1 MNNRNKCRILIIFA
15 LLAALMSCTVFAE
28 SFTQD
33 QIKEILSDFRSYDYG
48 KDPAHKHTIGKI
60 VRFIADKSWLRSFT
74 ERQMIAL
81 LESDGTSL
89 ATKQFI
95 CQQLWI
101 IGSDESVAVL
111 GRMLL
116 DTKTVE
122 MACYALCSNPSS
134 AVDSVLQQALDH
146 VPNKSKVC
154 ILNVLGDRKDGGSI
168 ERLTELIRSENA
180 AVAQTAARALGR
192 IGGDKAAETIQKARA
207 AASGD
212 MRAVLTEVYL
222 SCAEGYVRHEEFAKA
237 LEIYTSLLDNSESL
251 LTRRSAVGG
260 ALHTGDS
267 RAVDIMISAMQ
278 QDEPILVATAI
289 ANSVALKGAT
299 VTQKLL
305 AELKTAAPFTQVL
318 LIEALAQRDDPL
330 VKDAI
335 IGVASSQDVRVRITA
350 YDALAEIGDGSITTM
365 LCNALEKAQT
375 KTEADAI
382 MASLLRL
389 KGEQSSRAILNAISD
404 SAPSTKIQL
413 IQIIRDRGNT
423 PALQQLFELCRSNDA
438 SVARTA
444 FRAVGDLASYQS
456 MPLLLDLLVDLPDRT
471 MQAQAFRAITTVIG
485 RNDRYREDISRRIQE
500 RLDSTITTP
509 ARCSLL
515 RLLSVIPDDMSLQS
529 LKTASEDSDP
539 SVQDAAIRTLA
550 GYPDPTAIDVLLK
563 VFQTSDNRAHRAAT
577 LRGCVRLLKADGIP
591 PRRAVRSYQQLV
603 AHASIAAEKKL
614 ILSGLATV
622 QHPAA
627 LGIAQNLM
635 DDDAVKTEAAL
646 ALVIIARN
654 TAAIDPAR
662 AAAAAKLILGDS
674 SHNNIHPQARA
685 VIKMIDE
692 YVSLFDGKSFAGW
705 EGDTTKTW
713 RIEDGAITAGSP
725 EEQAPRNEF
734 LATTREYE
742 NFDLWLKFKITGNGR
757 VNAGVQFRTRRIPN
771 HHEVSGYQ
779 ADIGPGVD
787 GHLYDESRRRRML
800 ATPDA
805 ETMKKAQ
812 AAAEKDGWQI
822 YRIRAEGDH
831 IQLWLNGVNTVDY
844 MEKDTNVPRTGIIA
858 LQIHGGMQA
867 VIAYTDIK
875 VRELPAPQ

>member
-1 MNNRNKCRILIIFA
+1 MNNRNKCRILIISA
-15 LLAALMSCTVFAE
+15 LLAALVSCSVFAE

-33 QIKEILSDFRSYDYG
+33 QIKEILSDFRSNDYG
-48 KDPAHKHTIGKI
+48 SDPAHKHTIGKI
-60 VRFIADKSWLRSFT
+60 VRFIADKPRLRSFT

-81 LESDGTSL
+81 LESDAASF
-89 ATKQFI
+89 ATQQFI

-116 DTKTVE
+116 ETETVE

-134 AVDSVLQQALDH
+134 AVDSVLRQALDQ

-154 ILNVLGDRKDGGSI
+154 ILNVLGDRKDGGSV
-168 ERLTELIRSENA
+168 ERFTELIGSKNA

-192 IGGDKAAETIQKARA
+192 IGGDKAVETIQKARA

-212 MRAVLTEVYL
+212 LRAVLTEAYS
-222 SCAEGYVRHEEFAKA
+222 SCAEGYVRNKESAKA
-237 LEIYTSLLDNSESL
+237 LEIYTRLLDDSESL
-251 LTRRSAVGG
+251 LTRRGALVG

-267 RAVDIMISAMQ
+267 RAVDIMIAAMQ
-278 QDEPILVATAI
+278 QDEPVLVATAI
-289 ANSVALKGAT
+289 VNSVSLKGAA

-305 AELKTAAPFTQVL
+305 AELETAAPSTQVQ
-318 LIEALAQRDDPL
+318 LIEALSQRDDPL
-330 VKDAI
+330 VKDAFTALA
-335 IGVASSQDVRVRITA
+335 GSRDARVRIAA
-350 YDALAEIGDGSITTM
+350 YDALAEIGDGSTATM

-389 KGEQSSRAILNAISD
+389 KGERSSRAILNAISD

-413 IQIIRDRGNT
+413 IQLIRDRGYA
-423 PALQQLFELCRSNDA
+423 PAVQQLFELCRSNDA
-438 SVARTA
+438 SVAGA
-444 FRAVGDLASYQS
+444 ALRAVGALASYPS
-456 MPLLLDLLVDLPDRT
+456 MPQLLDLLVDLPGRT
-471 MQAQAFRAITTVIG
+471 VQAQAFRAVTTVIG
-485 RNDRYREDISRRIQE
+485 RSDRRREDISRLIQG
-500 RLDSTITTP
+500 RLDSTTTTP

-515 RLLSVIPDDMSLQS
+515 RLLSAVPDDMSLQS

-550 GYPDPTAIDVLLK
+550 GYPDPAAIDVLLK
-563 VFQTSDNRAHRAAT
+563 VFQISGNRAHRAAA

-591 PRRAVRSYQQLV
+591 PQRAVRSYQQLV
-603 AHASIAAEKKL
+603 AHTSTAAEKKL
-614 ILSGLATV
+614 ILSGLAAV

-627 LGIAQNLM
+627 LGIAQDLM
-635 DDDAVKTEAAL
+635 GDDAVKTEAAL
-646 ALVIIARN
+646 ALVSIAQN
-654 TAAIDPAR
+654 TVAIDPAR

-674 SHNNIHPQARA
+674 SHHNIHPQARA
-685 VIKMIDE
+685 VIKIIGE
-692 YVSLFDGKSFAGW
+692 FVSLFDGKSFAGW
-705 EGDTTKTW
+705 EGDTTTW
-713 RIEDGAITAGSP
+713 RIENGVITAGSL

-742 NFDLWLKFKITGNGR
+742 NFDLRLKFKITGNRR

-800 ATPDA
+800 ATPDP
-805 ETMKKAQ
+805 ETVKKAQ
-812 AAAEKDGWQI
+812 AAAGDDGWQI

-844 MEKDTNVPRTGIIA
+844 MEKDTNIPRTGIIA

-867 VIAYTDIK
+867 VIAYKDIK
-875 VRELPAPQ
+875 IRELPEPQ